1 MDNRVAIPIPFIER
15 LREQRGAE
23 LAESLIASLDGT
35 TPTSV
40 RVNRDKEGARA
51 LDSFESEAI
60 GWSIDGYYLSERP
73 AFIFESAFHAGA
85 YYVQEASSQ
94 FISHIL
100 NSSDKS
106 MRGAMILDCCAAPGG
121 KSTLYSSAVGREGL
135 VVASEINR
143 SRASVLAD
151 NVRRWGLGNVV
162 VACCDTTH
170 HSAFESF
177 YDVVA
182 VDAPCSGEGMF
193 RKSDVA
199 REEWSEDGV
208 KVCAER
214 QMDIL
219 MNVWGSLNS
228 GGALIYSTCTF
239 NREENEEVLERFI
252 EWCDEGEIASYEQ
265 IEIDEQWGVERFD
278 VGAFQCFRFM
288 PHRSRGEGFFVAVA
302 RKSFDVSSRLR
313 MPRSS
318 KRVFAPIGK
327 GDVRE
332 CSQWVCNPKEI
343 SFLAI
348 GESIYGYYNAKLEQI
363 KRLCESL
370 NVIYSGVEIGEI
382 IKGKLNPSPALAHF
396 ADLNRERV
404 SIATLDRDNMLS
416 YLRKESVDVAPFTE
430 GLNLV
435 VDSQGYAVGFAKRIG
450 NRVNNRYPNEL
461 RIIKGSSHNS
471 PK

>member
-1 MDNRVAIPIPFIER
+1 MSRTAIPQPFIDR

-23 LAESLIASLDGT
+23 LADALIASLDSD

-40 RVNRDKEGARA
+40 RINDAKGGEGA
-51 LDSFESEAI
+51 LESFESEKI
-60 GWSIDGYYLSERP
+60 GWSEQGRYLSERP
-73 AFIFESAFHAGA
+73 AFIFESAFHGGA

-106 MRGAMILDCCAAPGG
+106 MRGATILDCCAAPGG
-121 KSTLYSSAVGREGL
+121 KSTLYSSAVGVEGL

-143 SRASVLAD
+143 SRATVLAD
-151 NVRRWGLGNVV
+151 NVKRWGLGNVI
-162 VACCDTTH
+162 VACCDTTFH
-170 HSAFESF
+170 TPFESF

-199 REEWSEDGV
+199 REEWSEDSV

-214 QMDIL
+214 QIDIL
-219 MNVWGSLNS
+219 QNVWGTLKS

-239 NREENEEVLERFI
+239 NREENEEVLERFL
-252 EWCDEGEIASYEQ
+252 EWCDEGEVARYES
-265 IEIDEQWGVERFD
+265 IEIDEQWGVDSFE

-302 RKSFDVSSRLR
+302 RKSFDVSSRER
-313 MPRSS
+313 MPRTT
-318 KRVFAPIGK
+318 KKIFAPISK
-327 GDVRE
+327 ANVRE
-332 CSQWVCNPKEI
+332 CEQWVCNPSKM

-348 GESIYGYYNAKLEQI
+348 GDTIYGYYNARLEII
-363 KRLCESL
+363 KRLCETI
-370 NVIYSGVEIGEI
+370 NIIYSGVEMGEI
-382 IKGKLNPSPALAHF
+382 IKGKLNPSHALALF
-396 ADLNRERV
+396 AEINRERV
-404 SIATLDRDNMLS
+404 AVSTLDKETMLS
-416 YLRKESVDVAPFTE
+416 YLRKDSVEASAFAD
-430 GLNLV
+430 GLSLV
-435 VDSQGYAVGFAKRIG
+435 LDNRGFAVGFAKRIG

-461 RIIKGSSHNS
+461 RIIKR
-471 PK
+471 